1 MAKEKKEKLPGYE
14 ELHSAVKSNT
24 VGNVYIFFGEE
35 TYLMQQ
41 AIRELQE
48 HLVPAGFEEFNYHRL
63 AGKGLT
69 MQEITEA
76 AEAMPMMAEHT
87 LVTVTD
93 MDIFKLDEVQR
104 GALIAL
110 LEDFPEYCTL
120 VFLYRQIPYTRDGRL
135 KKLTAAVAQYVQT
148 VEFTQQGQQKLY
160 RWVRKR
166 FAAAGKDIDDGVTDH
181 LLFTCGS
188 LMEGLVPE
196 IAKIAAYAK
205 GAKITRADIDAV
217 AEPVLDA
224 RIFDMTNAVT
234 AKDYNRA
241 AEVLAELLRQQEE
254 PIAILA
260 ALGKE
265 LRRLYTARLAIDSG
279 KDRVWLKDLWRMK
292 SDYPAKLLLDA
303 AQNVRRSWC
312 RDAIKRCQTLDRRMK
327 SERGMDS
334 EGELKLFLVELAGA
348 K

>member
-48 HLVPAGFEEFNYHRL
+48 HLVPTGFEEFNYHRL

-69 MQEITEA
+69 VQEITEA

-93 MDIFKLDEVQR
+93 MDIFKLDEAQR
-104 GALIAL
+104 GALVAL

-135 KKLTAAVAQYVQT
+135 KKLTAAVAEHRITKEYLAVLRGTPEQ
-148 VEFTQQGQQKLY
+148 
-160 RWVRKR
+160 
-166 FAAAGKDIDDGVTDH
+166 DDATLTD
-181 LLFTCGS
+181 LLF
-188 LMEGLVPE
+188 
-196 IAKIAAYAK
+196 
-205 GAKITRADIDAV
+205 R
-217 AEPVLDA
+217 
-224 RIFDMTNAVT
+224 
-234 AKDYNRA
+234 
-241 AEVLAELLRQQEE
+241 
-254 PIAILA
+254 
-260 ALGKE
+260 
-265 LRRLYTARLAIDSG
+265 
-279 KDRVWLKDLWRMK
+279 
-292 SDYPAKLLLDA
+292 DA
-303 AQNVRRSWC
+303 AHNKSYVVKRMRKGVRQASLSYTVQGEA
-312 RDAIKRCQTLDRRMK
+312 DGLTLVRVQLHTGRTHQIRAHMA
-327 SERGMDS
+327 SIGCPILGDS
-334 EGELKLFLVELAGA
+334 KYGNNSANRELKLKYQALCAWELTMPRFTQPDFAFLSGKTFHAPKPWYYQQVLDGTL

>member
-1 MAKEKKEKLPGYE
+1 MAKDKKEKLPGYE

-48 HLVPAGFEEFNYHRL
+48 HLVPTGFEEFNYHRL

-69 MQEITEA
+69 VQEITEA

-93 MDIFKLDEVQR
+93 MDIFKLDEAQR
-104 GALIAL
+104 GALVAL

-217 AEPVLDA
+217 ADPVLDA

-234 AKDYNRA
+234 AKDYDRA

-279 KDRVWLKDLWRMK
+279 KDRVWRTDLWRRK
-292 SDYPAKLLLDA
+292 SDYPAKLLLGA